1 MAAKQSIRLGKLLDS
16 WMKDSWQQ
24 PGPIQSFLFF
34 YSILSL
40 CHKYFIKKTAAKVRN
55 QELEKGGG
63 GDEWNTNGQAITK
76 VLPHL
81 ELNHNSFLFLPSL
94 CTWQQKTHPLNISF
108 QFNIMSVTHMRPQHC
123 PMVTACHT
131 LQVHVQEIQGRLL
144 QRRQQA
150 ESTWH
155 IVYMVSSRTSTPS
168 HRFCKAFRLWQN
180 KREIH
185 ILHFLYDNLKQMS
198 LDCLTT
204 TTTWEFEITYVI
216 QSRKATIQY

>member
-1 MAAKQSIRLGKLLDS
+1 MAAKQSIRLSKLLDS

-81 ELNHNSFLFLPSL
+81 ELNHNSFLFFAL
-94 CTWQQKTHPLNISF
+94 F
-108 QFNIMSVTHMRPQHC
+108 
-123 PMVTACHT
+123 
-131 LQVHVQEIQGRLL
+131 
-144 QRRQQA
+144 
-150 ESTWH
+150 
-155 IVYMVSSRTSTPS
+155 VYMATENSSIKYFLSVQYHVSYTYEATTLSYGHSMPYSAGTCTGDTRKAAAEKAASRINMAY
-168 HRFCKAFRLWQN
+168 CLYGQQQN
-180 KREIH
+180 KH
-185 ILHFLYDNLKQMS
+185 
-198 LDCLTT
+198 T
-204 TTTWEFEITYVI
+204 
-216 QSRKATIQY
+216 